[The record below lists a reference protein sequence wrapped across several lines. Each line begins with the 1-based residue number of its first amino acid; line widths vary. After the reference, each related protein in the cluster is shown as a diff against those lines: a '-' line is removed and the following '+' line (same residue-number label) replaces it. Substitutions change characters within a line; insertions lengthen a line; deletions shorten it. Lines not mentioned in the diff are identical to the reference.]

1 MKGDKAM
8 LIIVK
13 DTPLTENIKAETY
26 KYSGWFKVMNRISNL
41 IQELEQIDKNLTQYD
56 IELIRVDTV
65 EQINSILDMIEKTI
79 KYAKEITWEEKPFWK
94 TGDIEKVVD
103 SETRRKLKRLK

>member
-1 MKGDKAM
+1 M

-79 KYAKEITWEEKPFWK
+79 KYAKEITWEEKPFWQ
-94 TGDIEKVVD
+94 TGNLNDLLRR
-103 SETRRKLKRLK
+103 ETIRKKRK

>member
-79 KYAKEITWEEKPFWK
+79 KYAKEITWEEKPFWQ
-94 TGDIEKVVD
+94 TGNLNDLLRR
-103 SETRRKLKRLK
+103 ETIRKKRK